1 MMMGDEEAGTG
12 INALSRFSEQETYL
26 EGLTMTPLLQLLT
39 ACRP

>member
-26 EGLTMTPLLQLLT
+26 EGLTMTPMFQVLT
-39 ACRP
+39 ACTP

>member
-1 MMMGDEEAGTG
+1 MMIGDKETGTG
-12 INALSRFSEQETYL
+12 INALNRFSQQQTYL